1 MTKFR
6 ILYKKGKTEKDFS
19 KLEWVDKSGQEK
31 PWISN
36 FFEENLENMFP
47 QLRLFLFRRD
57 DGKEYTEY
65 SFEGGRFDAVCWYPQ
80 KHTFIIFE
88 YKSEELDDR
97 GLGQIIRYFNNLQE
111 KEIKHQFVWDLTKI
125 YPKENGKRWETNDI
139 KWNELKLILI
149 ASDFAKF
156 RKGTIHD
163 KIIKIMSQWYESNDE
178 VVLSLESDEVKFL
191 EKISET
197 TINNQVADALPL
209 NDKKNHAQIDI
220 KQWAEKEK
228 DWVISLDSLDLSHA
242 RGSRINHN
250 IQSQKKNRV
259 ILTIYYYDN
268 RNHVLA
274 PPKIFL
280 VNPSQKL
287 IDRYKLQWKSK
298 WGNDESFQYTINN
311 NFKEARNLLSE
322 FIEENKI

>member
-1 MTKFR
+1 MAKFR
-6 ILYKKGKTEKDFS
+6 ILYKVGKTEKGFS

-31 PWISN
+31 SWISN
-36 FFEENLENMFP
+36 FFEENLESMFP
-47 QLRLFLFRRD
+47 QLKLLFRRD

-65 SFEGGRFDAVCWYPQ
+65 SFEGGRFDAVCWYP
-80 KHTFIIFE
+80 KKETFVIFE

-97 GLGQIIRYFNNLQE
+97 GLGQVIRYFNSLQE
-111 KEIKHQFVWDLTKI
+111 KENRRQLVWDLTKFF
-125 YPKENGKRWETNDI
+125 PKENGTRWETNEI
-139 KWNELKLILI
+139 KWNDLKLILI

-163 KIIKIMSQWYESNDE
+163 RIVKINSQWYQSDNE

-197 TINNQVADALPL
+197 TVTTTTRDTVYNNEVLQP
-209 NDKKNHAQIDI
+209 NIDI
-220 KQWAEKEK
+220 KKWAEKEK
-228 DWVISLDSLDLSHA
+228 EWIINLDPTDLSRVKRSA
-242 RGSRINHN
+242 NHN

-259 ILTIYYYDN
+259 ILTIYYYDT
-268 RNHVLA
+268 RNHIIV

-287 IDRYKLQWKSK
+287 IVRYKLQWKSK
-298 WGNDESFQYTINN
+298 WGNDESYQHNINN
-311 NFKEARNLLSE
+311 NFKETRNLLFE
-322 FIEENKI
+322 FIEENKAQ